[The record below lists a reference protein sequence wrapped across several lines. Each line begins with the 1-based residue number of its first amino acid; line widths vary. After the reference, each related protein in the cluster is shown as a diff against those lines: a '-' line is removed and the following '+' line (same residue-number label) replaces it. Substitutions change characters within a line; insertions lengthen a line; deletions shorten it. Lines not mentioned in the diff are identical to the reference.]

1 MSDLSD
7 FTSKNSKFS
16 GTKGLKI
23 SSGTTGERINET
35 ARIRYNSTNNLM
47 EYYNGSEWKS
57 IDAPPVVQSITP
69 SNMPSVPDGGTAT
82 SSVSFTITGTG
93 FGAGAT
99 VVFEPTSGGSN
110 VTANSVTVNSNTNI
124 TAVVNDRSTISESND
139 PYNVKV
145 TNVSGLSAA
154 LGEGLQVNSAPTF
167 TTAAG
172 SLGSFFDGTDVGT
185 IATGAS
191 DTEGDTITFALTSG
205 ALPNGLSLNTS
216 NGNITGTLNTSDG
229 AANTY
234 NFSIS
239 ISDTASNQQTRAYSI
254 TVSAAPSGGTVT
266 NATIGGQ
273 GFRIHTFTS
282 DGQFTTSGT
291 LSQADVLIVGGG
303 GSAGARHAGGAGA
316 GGVLHITGATITAG
330 TYAADLGD
338 GGATSP
344 NETAGQTGQNTTF
357 LGETA
362 NGGGRTNA
370 YTGSCVTQN
379 GGSGGGESGRHCN
392 LVGSATQ
399 GNPSQYSGTGYGN
412 NGGNTNTSNK
422 HFGGGGGGAGGAGQS
437 STSNS
442 MQTSNGGAGI
452 QINIDGNNY
461 YWAGGGGGNGYN
473 NGQGGQAGFGGSG
486 GGGAGGRS
494 GGSNGSGGTG
504 GLNNGQGTS
513 GDVGGAAGANTG
525 SGGGGGSQTGPGR
538 GGAGGRGIVI
548 LKLPN

>member
-7 FTSKNSKFS
+7 FTNKNSKFT
-16 GTKGLKI
+16 GTKGVKI
-23 SSGTTGERINET
+23 STGTTAQRVDES
-35 ARIRYNSTNNLM
+35 ARIRFNSTNNLM
-47 EYYNGSEWKS
+47 EYYNGTEWKS

-69 SNMPSVPDGGTAT
+69 SNMPSIPDGGTAT

-93 FGAGAT
+93 FASGAT

-124 TAVVNDRSTISESND
+124 TAVVNDRSTIAEAND

-167 TTAAG
+167 TVAAG
-172 SLGSFFDGTDVGT
+172 SLGSFIDGNSVGT
-185 IATGAS
+185 ITTGAS
-191 DTEGDTITFALTSG
+191 DTESDTITFAITSG
-205 ALPNGLSLNTS
+205 ALPGGLSLNTS
-216 NGNITGTLNTSDG
+216 NGNITGTLNTSVG
-229 AANTY
+229 SATTF

-254 TVSAAPSGGTVT
+254 AVAPPPSGGTVT

-273 GFRIHTFTS
+273 SFRIHTFTS
-282 DGQFTTSGT
+282 DGQFISGAT
-291 LSQADVLIVGGG
+291 LSQTDVLIVGGG

-338 GGATSP
+338 GGAQSP
-344 NETAGQTGQNTTF
+344 NETYGQTGQNTTF
-357 LGETA
+357 IGETA
-362 NGGGRTNA
+362 NGGGRSNA
-370 YTGSCVTQN
+370 YTGSCLTQN

-422 HFGGGGGGAGGAGQS
+422 HFGGGGGGAGGAGQN

-442 MQTSNGGAGI
+442 MQTSNGGAGV

-494 GGSNGSGGTG
+494 GGSDGSGGTG
-504 GLNNGQGTS
+504 GKNNGQGTS
-513 GDVGGAAGANTG
+513 GDVGGQAGANTG

-548 LKLPN
+548 VKIPG